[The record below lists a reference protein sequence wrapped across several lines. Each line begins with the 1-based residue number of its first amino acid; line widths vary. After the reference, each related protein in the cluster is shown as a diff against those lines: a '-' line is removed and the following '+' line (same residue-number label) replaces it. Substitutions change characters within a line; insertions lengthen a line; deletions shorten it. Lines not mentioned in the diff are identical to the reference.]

1 MSNYDNVKKILNRI
15 EERNKK
21 KIEAKILMD
30 KIKFETDRIEVLKAC
45 VLAGEV
51 TKKWWEFWK

>member
-21 KIEAKILMD
+21 KIEAKIAMYRFKLDMD
-30 KIKFETDRIEVLKAC
+30 RMGVLNDCA
-45 VLAGEV
+45 LAGEV